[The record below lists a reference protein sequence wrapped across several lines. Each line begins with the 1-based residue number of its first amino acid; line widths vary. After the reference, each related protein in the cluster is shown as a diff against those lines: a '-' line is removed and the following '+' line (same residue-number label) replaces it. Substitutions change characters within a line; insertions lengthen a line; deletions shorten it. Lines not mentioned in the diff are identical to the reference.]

1 MIRWKNKNPYI
12 NLVRE
17 TSKVILSKDTASKK
31 IRLIDSMINRDYS
44 GTWLFSHPSHK
55 HLGNGV
61 PQEGDDISENPYF
74 HFYSF
79 VKNALSS
86 ENSDSMKV
94 SIIHMEL
101 AWQNEVLTAPAAQ
114 DWVHC

>member
-31 IRLIDSMINRDYS
+31 IRLIESMINRDYS

-61 PQEGDDISENPYF
+61 PQEVDDISENPYF
-74 HFYSF
+74 QFYSF
-79 VKNALSS
+79 VKAALSS

-101 AWQNEVLTAPAAQ
+101 AWQNEVLLAPAAQ

>member
-31 IRLIDSMINRDYS
+31 IRLIESIINRDYS
-44 GTWLFSHPSHK
+44 GNWLFSHPSHK

-61 PQEGDDISENPYF
+61 PQEGDDISDNPYF
-74 HFYSF
+74 QFYKF
-79 VKNALSS
+79 VKTALSS
-86 ENSDSMKV
+86 ENSDSIKV

-101 AWQNEVLTAPAAQ
+101 AWQNEVLTAPASQ